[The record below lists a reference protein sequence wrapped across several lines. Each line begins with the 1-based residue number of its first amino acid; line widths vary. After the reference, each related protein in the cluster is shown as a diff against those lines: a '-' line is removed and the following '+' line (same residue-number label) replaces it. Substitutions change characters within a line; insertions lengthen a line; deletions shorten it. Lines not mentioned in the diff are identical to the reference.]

1 MGRTVSPVEDDTV
14 TDQDDLASCTDC
26 FAVVRREDQERHF
39 AWHDRVLRDAAAAA
53 LVVVNDTVVEPQADR

>member
-1 MGRTVSPVEDDTV
+1 M

-26 FAVVRREDQERHF
+26 FAVVRREDQERHY

-53 LVVVNDTVVEPQADR
+53 LVVVNDTVVEPQSGL